1 MAPSRELEPLAR
13 HGDAVLKVYT
23 AAEGELLQESEMRS
37 MCYGFGW
44 VAHADLPAELSDGTE
59 LRVVVTHDGG
69 DLNRR
74 PARTGMMGVSA

>member
-1 MAPSRELEPLAR
+1 
-13 HGDAVLKVYT
+13 
-23 AAEGELLQESEMRS
+23 MRS